1 MVLLLSSINKYFT
14 LYLMNNIASEKE
26 IIYS

>member
-1 MVLLLSSINKYFT
+1 MVLLLSSINKYIT